1 MLFEEEK
8 KLRRNFINRIKPK
21 EIAVRKRKKKKKQRP
36 HALTDN
42 ISHRSAE

>member
-21 EIAVRKRKKKKKQRP
+21 EIAVRKRKKKKTTPTR
-36 HALTDN
+36 LD
-42 ISHRSAE
+42 